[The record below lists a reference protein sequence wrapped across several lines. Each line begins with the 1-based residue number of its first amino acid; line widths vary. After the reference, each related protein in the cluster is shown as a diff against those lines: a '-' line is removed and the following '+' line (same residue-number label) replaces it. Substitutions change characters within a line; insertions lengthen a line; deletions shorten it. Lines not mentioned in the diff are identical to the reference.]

1 MKKIGIFVILVVL
14 AVGAFVVYRM
24 QRGSA
29 ISPTGSTT
37 LNITP
42 ATTPVITPTPSILPA
57 TGTTDADLDKDS
69 QDVSTKLNAINSDA
83 TSIDQGLNDQ
93 QGNLSEQ

>member
-1 MKKIGIFVILVVL
+1 MKKFGIFIIFVVL
-14 AVGAFVVYRM
+14 VVGAFVVYRM

-29 ISPTGSTT
+29 ISPIGSTT

-42 ATTPVITPTPSILPA
+42 ATTPVITPTPSVLPT
-57 TGTTDADLDKDS
+57 TGSTDTDLDKDS
-69 QDVSTKLNAINSDA
+69 QDVSTKLNAVNSDA